1 MDSEQKVN
9 LQDCLYSLSHWI
21 IVDNGHV
28 DNVALEVWIT
38 LRELINLEIDK
49 KKKVTLHWLK
59 KLERGFVNLE

>member
-49 KKKVTLHWLK
+49 KKKVTLH
-59 KLERGFVNLE
+59 

>member
-9 LQDCLYSLSHWI
+9 LQDSLYSLSHWI

-49 KKKVTLHWLK
+49 KQKVTLH
-59 KLERGFVNLE
+59 